1 VTPDAGSLEPA
12 GAAAVLRALVRAQ
25 RTGLLRLTHGRV
37 TKTIYVSEG
46 RLIFA
51 TSTDPEDRLGEQLLR
66 KGLITYRAY
75 EESVRGIEAGRRQ
88 GSVLV
93 ERGDIRARELVS
105 GVAEQ
110 VQEIIFSVF
119 RWEDGAYEFREGPLP
134 SREVIV
140 LSLSSAELVLEGIRR
155 VSSWSRIRAGV
166 GPLDQG
172 YRLGEDYGTLVGT
185 MKLQREEL
193 NLLAALDG
201 TMSVEAICEALSEPD
216 FTVCRAL
223 WGLWATGVLDRVPQ
237 DTEEAGAAREGTE
250 PRGEVGG
257 LSLAAELEQFNERH
271 RFVYELVRHQVQDGS
286 RGFLERAF
294 RRVAAEYPRLF
305 HGVSVGAAGELDHQ
319 ALEHNI
325 RAAEIARF
333 APGLDRLL
341 QIEVE
346 LAREVLGEARA
357 AIIADGLLALREHQ
371 LQADDPSS
379 RLGGSS

>member
-1 VTPDAGSLEPA
+1 
-12 GAAAVLRALVRAQ
+12 VREH
-25 RTGLLRLTHGRV
+25 RTGLLKLTRGRV
-37 TKTIYVSEG
+37 SKTIYVAEG

-93 ERGDIRARELVS
+93 ERGDIRSRELVS

-119 RWEDGAYEFREGPLP
+119 RWEDGHYEFREGPLP

-155 VSSWSRIRAGV
+155 VESWNRIRAGV
-166 GPLDQG
+166 GPLDQR
-172 YRLGEDYGTLVGT
+172 YRLGEDSGTVVGT

-193 NLLAALDG
+193 NVLAALDG
-201 TMSVEAICEALSEPD
+201 TMSVEEICGSLSDPD
-216 FTVCRAL
+216 FAVCRAL

-237 DTEEAGAAREGTE
+237 DTEQTTRGREGTE

-257 LSLAAELEQFNERH
+257 LGLAAELEQFNERH
-271 RFVYELVRHQVQDGS
+271 RFVYELVRHQVKDGS

-294 RRVAAEYPRLF
+294 RRVSAEYPRLF
-305 HGVSVGAAGELDHQ
+305 HGVSVGAAGELDQ
-319 ALEHNI
+319 DGLERNI

-357 AIIADGLLALREHQ
+357 AIIEDGLLALREHQ
-371 LQADDPSS
+371 LQADDP
-379 RLGGSS
+379 RQG